1 MTARPSASSA
11 ERSSADRRVTWKT
24 PVHADDGTREG
35 ASTTSIAVGS
45 ESSSAIGMWSDAN
58 RRCAALLAHPWF
70 ARPAD
75 RHAGCRIS
83 SWSRER
89 DAAPARPARAST
101 AEQRLLPREAAVAK
115 VGLKG
120 TGGAQAKDAGGSW
133 GGAAPTAPTAVAHKP
148 ECWVGGQAMSNPFNH
163 ALADET
169 AAAATS
175 KKRPASKPTADLDA
189 VPPPPTATHVDKAP
203 RSAGG
208 VGGGGGPN
216 RRPPGRAPKG
226 DNGEQMVWDSID
238 GKWCESD
245 AAGEMPMV
253 R

>member
-1 MTARPSASSA
+1 
-11 ERSSADRRVTWKT
+11 
-24 PVHADDGTREG
+24 VHADDGTREG

-58 RRCAALLAHPWF
+58 R
-70 ARPAD
+70 
-75 RHAGCRIS
+75 RIS

-189 VPPPPTATHVDKAP
+189 A
-203 RSAGG
+203 
-208 VGGGGGPN
+208 
-216 RRPPGRAPKG
+216 
-226 DNGEQMVWDSID
+226 D
-238 GKWCESD
+238 GN
-245 AAGEMPMV
+245 A